1 MAIQDIFAHT
11 TALKSEI
18 ENMGGKVASSVS
30 AKTDYLISG
39 EGVGPSKK
47 EKADK
52 FGVTILDEKSYLA
65 LKQKPS

>member
-1 MAIQDIFAHT
+1 
-11 TALKSEI
+11 
-18 ENMGGKVASSVS
+18 MGGKVASSVS

-39 EGVGPSKK
+39 EGVGTSKK